1 MNHES
6 LRMITYILLR
16 VFPAAAVSFFPLPLH
31 SISLRLLP
39 FLCPTTIHCSTISFS
54 PMSPS
59 AKWVTD
65 GMKAILQKHVVEYK
79 DSTNRGTN
87 DTRTKLIVKITQEL
101 QEHARASGE
110 TWNESSGEEVLIR

>member
-1 MNHES
+1 
-6 LRMITYILLR
+6 
-16 VFPAAAVSFFPLPLH
+16 
-31 SISLRLLP
+31 
-39 FLCPTTIHCSTISFS
+39 
-54 PMSPS
+54 MSPS

-87 DTRTKLIVKITQEL
+87 DTCTKLIGKIAQEL

-110 TWNESSGEEVLIR
+110 TWNESSGEEVLIH